1 MLRSRCDGPGVR
13 RRRRR
18 TVDAVAD
25 LRFDVSQVGP
35 AVESARDAIA
45 RLATHPANRRGWATS
60 AAAAGIRAARAS
72 AALDGAD
79 PGLDPDA
86 SAVADPVLAGA
97 IRCSAAVGGLAET
110 FVRAPLQAVGPVA
123 PAGRGG
129 PGAGG
134 GPRSAG
140 TVVSRLVGWS
150 GSSDPDVRS
159 LPGPVLVAVVHGE
172 VLAAQ
177 AFPPVDG
184 VVARAAARVAMVGT
198 GLDVHALGVPEV
210 RYFRDPERYR
220 RLAAGYAT
228 GAERGGH
235 RLDRLRVFVDRE
247 RGGGGPI
254 GGRRGAPDRG
264 AAATAMPVSADFGRT

>member
-1 MLRSRCDGPGVR
+1 MLRSRCDGGGVR

-18 TVDAVAD
+18 TVDAVGD

-97 IRCSAAVGGLAET
+97 IRCSAAVGALAET
-110 FVRAPLQAVGPVA
+110 FVRAPLQAVARLHLLAAADLVPAENLGR
-123 PAGRGG
+123 PAGGE
-129 PGAGG
+129 
-134 GPRSAG
+134 SAR
-140 TVVSRLVGWS
+140 RLVRL
-150 GSSDPDVRS
+150 SDPDVRA

-172 VLAAQ
+172 V
-177 AFPPVDG
+177 
-184 VVARAAARVAMVGT
+184 
-198 GLDVHALGVPEV
+198 
-210 RYFRDPERYR
+210 
-220 RLAAGYAT
+220 
-228 GAERGGH
+228 
-235 RLDRLRVFVDRE
+235 
-247 RGGGGPI
+247 
-254 GGRRGAPDRG
+254 
-264 AAATAMPVSADFGRT
+264 

>member
-1 MLRSRCDGPGVR
+1 
-13 RRRRR
+13 
-18 TVDAVAD
+18 VAD

-86 SAVADPVLAGA
+86 TAVADPVLAGA
-97 IRCSAAVGGLAET
+97 IRCSAAVGSLAET
-110 FVRAPLQAVGPVA
+110 FVRAPLQAVARLHLLAAADLVPAANLGR
-123 PAGRGG
+123 PAGGE
-129 PGAGG
+129 
-134 GPRSAG
+134 SAR
-140 TVVSRLVGWS
+140 RLVRL
-150 GSSDPDVRS
+150 SDPDVRA

-210 RYFRDPERYR
+210 RYFRDPDLYR

-228 GAERGGH
+228 GAEEA
-235 RLDRLRVFVDRE
+235 VTAWIIFVCSSIE
-247 RGGGGPI
+247 S
-254 GGRRGAPDRG
+254 G
-264 AAATAMPVSADFGRT
+264 AAEGRSVADAAR